1 MSILS
6 DDFKSELYP
15 EMESFARNYFVANA
29 DDLFPLDQVFD
40 YDYPNNED
48 KATESLFKLIEKN
61 FNELKIPLSDDTVES
76 IVDAFDIYGQM
87 SNYFDGYRDEQ
98 HEQAGRER
106 EHIVKLTSIQ
116 PALNPIPFPD
126 MGCSCPQ
133 IAASSASLP
142 Y

>member
-1 MSILS
+1 MMKTSYLEIKAISELMSILS

-48 KATESLFKLIEKN
+48 KATESLLKLIEKN

-98 HEQAGRER
+98 HEQEQYFMSER
-106 EHIVKLTSIQ
+106 VDEIDDLFERDI
-116 PALNPIPFPD
+116 
-126 MGCSCPQ
+126 
-133 IAASSASLP
+133 
-142 Y
+142 